1 MKKALLITLSLLL
14 VFILACTNKK
24 EVDETEHKFIGTI
37 SKIEENIAIVSIEE
51 GEILKSGDSVKV
63 DLSVNKEDVFFI
75 GDKVEV
81 EYDGMIR
88 ESNPLSINTISIKHV
103 K

>member
-1 MKKALLITLSLLL
+1 MKKGLLITLSLLL
-14 VFILACTNKK
+14 MFVSACTTKK
-24 EVDETEHKFIGTI
+24 ETESSEYKFIGTI
-37 SKIEENIAIVSIEE
+37 SKIEDNIAIVSIEE
-51 GEILKSGDSVKV
+51 GEILNSGNTVKV